1 MFSGARA
8 RVGAGAKA
16 GAEAGAKA
24 GDEAG
29 AGTEVGAGSSKQIP
43 GAGASSKQDNS
54 ETESREIFLSC
65 CKYGDNR

>member
-16 GAEAGAKA
+16 GA
-24 GDEAG
+24 EAG

-54 ETESREIFLSC
+54 ETESREIGLSC
-65 CKYGDNR
+65 CKYGDN

>member
-16 GAEAGAKA
+16 GA
-24 GDEAG
+24 EAG

>member
-16 GAEAGAKA
+16 GAK
-24 GDEAG
+24 AG